1 MNGSILAEETKTSTH
16 RRSARLRRC
25 WAVILSLCTT
35 AVFSGPI
42 AAQEQRGGEVAATLS
57 VGRVVFCV
65 TKTGILVAAARGT
78 GEKGS
83 HPPAVVA
90 VGSRRVGV
98 LLGAAEWNTGGNT
111 KPMRLDAEL
120 PVVAA
125 NATRRNGEKNIDEP
139 HEIEEIGIGVLETL
153 RPLVTQIHG
162 KLDVTADEPLVELL
176 LADYVE
182 DYGPEIWSLQFRI
195 RQENLGNGYWET
207 LVLRPAYHQLY
218 PPEKGQ
224 PRTFVEVQYP
234 PSANQSGLL
243 DRFARHDA
251 QIERIRNGSPEQSK
265 ATDAIL
271 SGNSDKAAEAPIADF
286 LRGAVPVVTGSQAPI
301 VMALLDA
308 TRGFQW
314 LMPPQ
319 EAPPPPA
326 ETKPAEPGAPS
337 LRKYTPR

>member
-1 MNGSILAEETKTSTH
+1 MMNGSTLAEQTKTSTQ
-16 RRSARLRRC
+16 RRPARLRRYL
-25 WAVILSLCTT
+25 AGILFLCTA

-65 TKTGILVAAARGT
+65 TKTGILVAAAPGT

-90 VGSRRVGV
+90 VGSRRIGV

-153 RPLVTQIHG
+153 LRLVTQIHG
-162 KLDVTADEPLVELL
+162 KLDLTADEPLVELL

-195 RQENLGNGYWET
+195 GR
-207 LVLRPAYHQLY
+207 
-218 PPEKGQ
+218 KI
-224 PRTFVEVQYP
+224 
-234 PSANQSGLL
+234 SATG
-243 DRFARHDA
+243 
-251 QIERIRNGSPEQSK
+251 IGK
-265 ATDAIL
+265 
-271 SGNSDKAAEAPIADF
+271 
-286 LRGAVPVVTGSQAPI
+286 PVC
-301 VMALLDA
+301 
-308 TRGFQW
+308 
-314 LMPPQ
+314 
-319 EAPPPPA
+319 
-326 ETKPAEPGAPS
+326 
-337 LRKYTPR
+337 